1 METVP
6 VPLSKSLYDLVAR
19 RAATR
24 NQAPARLV
32 EEILS
37 EELLPHHPYVEV
49 IDSRSGPR
57 PVIKGTRVGVD
68 VIVGYGQAGYSPR
81 EIVDDVLTHLTLAQI
96 YGLYPFERN
105 ARGYCSAC
113 LTPLLKSAACPALF
127 AGFISGE
134 VVDAARSSNGSGRG
148 VRLAAADPARGL
160 S

>member
-49 IDSRSGPR
+49 LDSRSGPR

-81 EIVDDVLTHLTLAQI
+81 EIVDDVLSHLTLAQV
-96 YGLYPFERN
+96 YDALSYYEDHHVEVDQSLQVNTTEAWRETLRQHLGAELV
-105 ARGYCSAC
+105 GK
-113 LTPLLKSAACPALF
+113 LL
-127 AGFISGE
+127 GE
-134 VVDAARSSNGSGRG
+134 
-148 VRLAAADPARGL
+148 
-160 S
+160 

>member
-49 IDSRSGPR
+49 LDSRSGPR
-57 PVIKGTRVGVD
+57 PVIKGTRGGVD

-81 EIVDDVLTHLTLAQI
+81 EIVDDVLIHLTLAQV
-96 YGLYPFERN
+96 YDALSYYEDHRAEVDHSLQVNTTEAWRETLRQHLGAELV
-105 ARGYCSAC
+105 GK
-113 LTPLLKSAACPALF
+113 LL
-127 AGFISGE
+127 GE
-134 VVDAARSSNGSGRG
+134 
-148 VRLAAADPARGL
+148 
-160 S
+160 